1 MRVRIRFRVCA
12 VVLEVRALLRGFRHG
27 SGHNPPY
34 PDPPRA
40 PPLPFL
46 VPLAI
51 PSLAPTR
58 QVPSEYAVSVLSAH
72 ARCWTR
78 QLQTAWSK
86 VRKVHPAEPPRSCWR
101 CSVSVALEAG
111 AGPFWDTGVDWHCQ
125 NPSTPGS
132 PRFCQSVAVLR
143 GGPGLL

>member
-1 MRVRIRFRVCA
+1 MPWCLR
-12 VVLEVRALLRGFRHG
+12 LELCSEV
-27 SGHNPPY
+27 SGTDLDTILHILT
-34 PDPPRA
+34 PRA

-78 QLQTAWSK
+78 QLQTAWSSK
-86 VRKVHPAEPPRSCWR
+86 VRKVHPAEPP
-101 CSVSVALEAG
+101 ALVGG
-111 AGPFWDTGVDWHCQ
+111 AVY
-125 NPSTPGS
+125 
-132 PRFCQSVAVLR
+132 R
-143 GGPGLL
+143 